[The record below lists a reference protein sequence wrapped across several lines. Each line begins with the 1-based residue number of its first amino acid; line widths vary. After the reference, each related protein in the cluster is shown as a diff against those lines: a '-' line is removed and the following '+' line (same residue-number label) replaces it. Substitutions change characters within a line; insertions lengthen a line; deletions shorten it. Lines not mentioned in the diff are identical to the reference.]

1 MKKIKDWLDCYVQI
15 SPYNRFEVRRV
26 SHSNYGT
33 ELPNGT
39 WTGMVGALQKGEADA
54 CFSLSIGSYARSKV
68 VRLGPVVSYQ
78 DNAILSGSETA
89 RFDAFEYLQAFDRK
103 TWLMLF
109 IALLVLAF
117 LISLPDWLKSREGGN
132 RGSSLGAQIHENA
145 WTLFGCLLC
154 ECENGYG
161 IKFLCFPKPFARIS
175 QRLLVGVWLA
185 AVVILSN
192 TFASLLKSR
201 HAVGNSV
208 PIADSIVDVAARSYL
223 RPIIAAGTYYEQLD
237 KFALILECL
246 SPPIYGC
253 EVLAPGPRL
262 TQDSSSPHVKK
273 VWEMAR
279 KKKGMVPLHTFF
291 SDGNL
296 RQVAERQAVMAMER
310 GSMLFN
316 MAAFCE
322 REGVRNFYVAQ
333 QLIEQTPFVY
343 MFSKH
348 LDRRI
353 YEEIFKK

>member
-1 MKKIKDWLDCYVQI
+1 M
-15 SPYNRFEVRRV
+15 
-26 SHSNYGT
+26 
-33 ELPNGT
+33 
-39 WTGMVGALQKGEADA
+39 EADA

-78 DNAILSGSETA
+78 DNAILTGSETA

-132 RGSSLGAQIHENA
+132 RGSSLGGQIHENA

-154 ECENGYG
+154 EC
-161 IKFLCFPKPFARIS
+161 FPKPFARIS
-175 QRLLVGVWLA
+175 ERLLVGVWLV

-237 KFALILECL
+237 K
-246 SPPIYGC
+246 
-253 EVLAPGPRL
+253 
-262 TQDSSSPHVKK
+262 DSSSPHVKK

-279 KKKGMVPLHTFF
+279 KKKGMVPLHAFF
-291 SDGNL
+291 SDENL